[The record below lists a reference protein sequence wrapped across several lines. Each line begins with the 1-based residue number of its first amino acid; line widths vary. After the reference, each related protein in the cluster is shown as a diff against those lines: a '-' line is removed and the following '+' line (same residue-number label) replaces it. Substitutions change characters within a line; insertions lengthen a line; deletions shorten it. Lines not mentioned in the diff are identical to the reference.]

1 MKNTNGLKKAG
12 IEIVKELSIF
22 EINKIALIISNIICN
37 SFSEHN
43 LDKSDLFAS
52 LSRVKM
58 YLAKFLDNSAAK
70 YCYKT
75 NTIYFNENLDYRNIK
90 APEIHECLHF
100 IQTVKNKNGRLVKLG
115 LYNPTILKQSGFA
128 LNEAAVQ
135 LMASEA
141 VSAQEDSVKYYDLD
155 VITISP
161 NYYPIECALVK
172 QMTYFTGTYP
182 LYHSTLYSDDIF
194 KNTFIM
200 KSDEKTYYNIL
211 SNLDLIV
218 NREETLNREIL
229 YLSFIEY
236 NAQNSS
242 RVLNLQKTVEKLK
255 KDIKDLSI
263 ETQELIL
270 TACTKSELNM
280 VRDFQGIKEFK
291 DKLYKFKEILIQT
304 DDYEFYNDFYCQM
317 MEELDKKRELIEK
330 YGPINCFTNIEESSA
345 LVETRKEPL
354 NLFKVAIEKIKQL
367 FKVNQT
373 EKVNDEDK

>member
-1 MKNTNGLKKAG
+1 MKNTNGLKKVG

-22 EINKIALIISNIICN
+22 EINKIAAIMSNIICN

-43 LDKSDLFAS
+43 IDKSDLFAC

-58 YLAKFLDNSAAK
+58 YLARFLDNSAAK

-75 NTIYFNENLDYRNIK
+75 NTIYFSENLDYRHIT

-100 IQTVKNKNGRLVKLG
+100 IQTVKNKMGRLVKLG
-115 LYNPTILKQSGFA
+115 LYNPNILKPSGFA

-141 VSAQEDSVKYYDLD
+141 VSSKEETVKYYGLD
-155 VITISP
+155 MVTNSP
-161 NYYPIECALVK
+161 NYYPMECALVR

-182 LYHSTLYSDDIF
+182 LYHSAIYSDDIF

-200 KSDEKTYYNIL
+200 KSDEKTYNKIL
-211 SNLDLIV
+211 NNLDLIV
-218 NREETLNREIL
+218 NREETLHREIL

-236 NAQNSS
+236 NAQNSA

-255 KDIKDLSI
+255 NDIKTICI

-270 TACTKSELNM
+270 TSCTQSELDM
-280 VRDFQGIKEFK
+280 VRDAR
-291 DKLYKFKEILIQT
+291 
-304 DDYEFYNDFYCQM
+304 
-317 MEELDKKRELIEK
+317 KRKRI
-330 YGPINCFTNIEESSA
+330 
-345 LVETRKEPL
+345 
-354 NLFKVAIEKIKQL
+354 
-367 FKVNQT
+367 
-373 EKVNDEDK
+373 